1 MTNSGVPEGPGSQ
14 VQPEA
19 RRAQQRQQQGEEGG
33 QVEPE
38 EPRSAAGMMA
48 YSKIYFEFNYFNY
61 PSFMG
66 RVSLTSAAKPSI
78 LVLKANSNIH

>member
-1 MTNSGVPEGPGSQ
+1 MINSGVPEGPGGQ

-38 EPRSAAGMMA
+38 EPRSSTGMMA
-48 YSKIYFEFNYFNY
+48 YNPRYILSLITSIILRSLAEF
-61 PSFMG
+61 
-66 RVSLTSAAKPSI
+66 L
-78 LVLKANSNIH
+78 